1 MSRIVMGN
9 LGHSIVITVLVLLI
23 FSLAASGGFA
33 YTTEYYDV
41 NVKVNE
47 DNSYEF
53 TETIG
58 MNYDEPRHGICRY
71 IPMADEDGS
80 IVMKIDNEWV
90 DGWNYETYDEDKR
103 RVIKIGSAN
112 TEVTGEQTFKFGY
125 RMRLYDDMDESRDLL
140 YVDLLNTGWDTPI
153 EKTTI
158 KVSLPKAVEKKDIKI
173 YASKYGSDEVDE
185 NVSWKYDEETYEI
198 RVKGTDLEKGVGV
211 TMMIELPEGYW
222 VGQMNREW
230 LRTVMLAMLMGVTAL
245 LALFWFMFGRDEQI
259 VETVEFYP
267 PEGLTPAEVGYILDG
282 KVDKKDLCSLLMY
295 FADKGYMSIEQYKK
309 RKFRLHKLSDI
320 PESEKNFTR
329 TMFKALFQWGS
340 VVELDSLGIS
350 FGLKYKRA
358 QEQLIEFYSPEGTQ
372 TKKPKMKRWISKGT
386 IIATIIVSL
395 LPNLLYLT
403 NLTNSFV
410 SIYIMIYGSIFVVA
424 ASFLMGIIAAVAGIA
439 KGNTQITLTSSIF
452 QIISHVLVSAVII
465 FIPMA
470 CNTYKSV
477 SGHSLLISIAAAV
490 FLAILTITLTSWNRK
505 KFAVG
510 SIKYKFKSLVLWGL
524 DGLLIILEA
533 TSVYLSFGSLG
544 LAFLAAGCILACQ
557 IFAILMEKRTD
568 ENAELIGKILG
579 LKNFIREAEL
589 DRINMLV
596 EENPHY
602 FYNVLP
608 YAFVMGLTDKWA
620 KNFERIN
627 IETPE
632 WYSEYEG
639 GISSFDARSFSR
651 AMTTFG
657 NEISSIRISTGSSGS
672 DNFGGSS
679 FSSGGGGHSG
689 GGHGGG
695 GGGSW

>member
-58 MNYDEPRHGICRY
+58 MNYDEPRHGIYRY

-80 IVMKIDNEWV
+80 VVMKIDKEWV

-103 RVIKIGSAN
+103 RVIKIGSAH

-158 KVSLPKAVEKKDIKI
+158 NVSLPKAVEKKDIKI
-173 YASKYGSDEVDE
+173 YVSKYGSDEVDE

-329 TMFKALFQWGS
+329 TLFKALFQWGS
-340 VVELDSLGIS
+340 EVDMNSLGSS
-350 FGLKYKRA
+350 FGYEFTRA
-358 QEQLIEFYSPEGTQ
+358 RKQLIEAYSPEGAQ
-372 TKKPKMKRWISKGT
+372 KKKTRNWIFICA
-386 IIATIIVSL
+386 IISGLSMYL
-395 LPNLLYLT
+395 LPNLIFLM
-403 NLTNSFV
+403 NSFV
-410 SIYIMIYGSIFVVA
+410 SI
-424 ASFLMGIIAAVAGIA
+424 GIILFGTIFAAVTPFIIGIISAIVRTA
-439 KGNTQITLTSSIF
+439 KSNTQMTMVSSVLQIVSYL
-452 QIISHVLVSAVII
+452 IISVMIILVPVV
-465 FIPMA
+465 
-470 CNTYKSV
+470 CNTYHIVYNQYIGSMY
-477 SGHSLLISIAAAV
+477 SIAIAAAV
-490 FLAILTITLTSWNRK
+490 LLVTSTNKLSSWYK
-505 KFAVG
+505 KRFAVKDI
-510 SIKYKFKSLVLWGL
+510 SYKFKSVVLWIL
-524 DGLLIILEA
+524 DGCLIAAE
-533 TSVYLSFGSLG
+533 TTFVYLSFDSIG
-544 LAFLAAGCILACQ
+544 LALLAAGCILACQ
-557 IFAILMEKRTD
+557 IFTIMMEQRTK
-568 ENAELIGKILG
+568 ENRELIGKILG

-639 GISSFDARSFSR
+639 GISSFDAWSFSR

-672 DNFGGSS
+672 DDFGGSS